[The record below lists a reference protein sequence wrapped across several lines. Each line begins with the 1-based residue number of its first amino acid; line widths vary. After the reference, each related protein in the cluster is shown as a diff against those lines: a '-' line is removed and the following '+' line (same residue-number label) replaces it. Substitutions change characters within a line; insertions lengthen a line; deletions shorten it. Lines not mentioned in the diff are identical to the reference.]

1 MATWWSDGAPWAVSE
16 QVQIEAPLEE
26 SFGPVVRVIVGGIAE
41 RADLGFDELDD
52 LQLGIERLLAEA
64 GPDGRVRLS
73 FELGA
78 SGIRTRIGPLREHG
92 LAEALQ
98 RADRPGEL
106 TLRRVLDTV
115 VDSYG
120 VEESADGQITV
131 RLEKLADRG
140 W

>member
-1 MATWWSDGAPWAVSE
+1 MPDRVQIVAPLDGA
-16 QVQIEAPLEE
+16 
-26 SFGPVVRVIVGGIAE
+26 FGPAVRLMVGGVAE
-41 RADLGFDELDD
+41 RADFGFEEMDD

-64 GPDGRVRLS
+64 GGDGRVRLS

-78 SGIRTRIGPLREHG
+78 SGIRTRIGPLRERG

-98 RADRPGEL
+98 RDDTPGEL
-106 TLRRVLDTV
+106 TLRRVLNTV

-120 VEESADGQITV
+120 VEESSDGRITV

>member
-1 MATWWSDGAPWAVSE
+1 MAE
-16 QVQIEAPLEE
+16 QVRIEAPLDAA
-26 SFGPVVRVIVGGIAE
+26 FGPVVRLIVGGIAE
-41 RADLGFDELDD
+41 RADLGFDEMDD

-64 GPDGRVRLS
+64 GVDGHVGLS

-78 SGIRTRIGPLREHG
+78 SGIRTRIGPLRERG

-98 RADRPGEL
+98 REDTPGEL

-120 VEESADGQITV
+120 VEESSDGQITV

>member
-1 MATWWSDGAPWAVSE
+1 MAE
-16 QVQIEAPLEE
+16 QVRIEAPLD
-26 SFGPVVRVIVGGIAE
+26 SAFQPVVRLIVGGIAE
-41 RADLGFDELDD
+41 RADLGFDEMDD

-64 GPDGRVRLS
+64 GGAGRVRLS

-78 SGIRTRIGPLREHG
+78 SGIRTRIGPLRERG

-98 RADRPGEL
+98 REDAPGEL

-120 VEESADGQITV
+120 VEESTDGHITV

>member
-1 MATWWSDGAPWAVSE
+1 MPE
-16 QVQIEAPLEE
+16 QVQLEAPLEGA
-26 SFGPVVRVIVGGIAE
+26 FGAVVRLIVGGIAE
-41 RADLGFDELDD
+41 RADFGFEEMDD

-64 GPDGRVRLS
+64 GVAGRVRLS
-73 FELGA
+73 FELGPA
-78 SGIRTRIGPLREHG
+78 GIRTRIGPLRERG

-98 RADRPGEL
+98 REDAPGTL

-115 VDSYG
+115 VDSFG
-120 VEESADGQITV
+120 VEESSDGEITV

>member
-1 MATWWSDGAPWAVSE
+1 VSE
-16 QVQIEAPLEE
+16 QVQIEAPLDAA
-26 SFGPVVRVIVGGIAE
+26 FGPVVRLIVGGIAE

-64 GPDGRVRLS
+64 GAAGRVQLS

-98 RADRPGEL
+98 REDIPGEL

>member
-1 MATWWSDGAPWAVSE
+1 MAERVR
-16 QVQIEAPLEE
+16 IEAPLDAA
-26 SFGPVVRVIVGGIAE
+26 FGPVVRLIVGGIAE
-41 RADLGFDELDD
+41 RADLGFDEMDD

-64 GPDGRVRLS
+64 GGDGRVRLS

-78 SGIRTRIGPLREHG
+78 SGIRTRIGPLRERG

-98 RADRPGEL
+98 REDTPGEL

-120 VEESADGQITV
+120 VEESSDGQITV

>member
-1 MATWWSDGAPWAVSE
+1 MAE
-16 QVQIEAPLEE
+16 QVQVEAPIE
-26 SFGPVVRVIVGGIAE
+26 SAFGPVVRLIVGGIAE
-41 RADLGFDELDD
+41 RADLGFDEMDD

-64 GPDGRVRLS
+64 GADGRVRLS
-73 FELGA
+73 FQLGPA
-78 SGIRTRIGPLREHG
+78 GIRTRIGPLRERG
-92 LAEALQ
+92 LADALQ
-98 RADRPGEL
+98 RDDAPGML
-106 TLRRVLDTV
+106 TLKRVLDTV

>member
-1 MATWWSDGAPWAVSE
+1 MPE
-16 QVQIEAPLEE
+16 QVQLEAPLEGA
-26 SFGPVVRVIVGGIAE
+26 FGAVVRLIVGGIAE
-41 RADLGFDELDD
+41 RADLGFEEMDD

-64 GPDGRVRLS
+64 GAAGRVRMS
-73 FELGA
+73 FELGPA
-78 SGIRTRIGPLREHG
+78 GIRTRIGPLRERG

-98 RADRPGEL
+98 REDAPGTL

-115 VDSYG
+115 VDSFG
-120 VEESADGQITV
+120 VEESSDGEITV

>member
-1 MATWWSDGAPWAVSE
+1 MPE
-16 QVQIEAPLEE
+16 QVRIEAPLDGA
-26 SFGPVVRVIVGGIAE
+26 FGPVVRLIVGGIAE
-41 RADLGFDELDD
+41 RADLAFDEMDD

-64 GPDGRVRLS
+64 GVDGRVRLS
-73 FELGA
+73 FELGPA
-78 SGIRTRIGPLREHG
+78 GIRTRIGPLRERG
-92 LAEALQ
+92 LADALQ
-98 RADRPGEL
+98 REDAPGTL

>member
-1 MATWWSDGAPWAVSE
+1 VADR
-16 QVQIEAPLEE
+16 VQIVAPLEGE
-26 SFGPVVRVIVGGIAE
+26 FGPVVRLMVGGVAE
-41 RADLGFDELDD
+41 RADFGFEEMDD
-52 LQLGIERLLAEA
+52 LQLGVERLLAEA
-64 GPDGRVRLS
+64 GPEGRVCLS

-78 SGIRTRIGPLREHG
+78 GKIRTRIGPLRERG

-98 RADRPGEL
+98 REGGPGTL

-115 VDSYG
+115 VDSFG
-120 VEESADGQITV
+120 VEESTDGQITV